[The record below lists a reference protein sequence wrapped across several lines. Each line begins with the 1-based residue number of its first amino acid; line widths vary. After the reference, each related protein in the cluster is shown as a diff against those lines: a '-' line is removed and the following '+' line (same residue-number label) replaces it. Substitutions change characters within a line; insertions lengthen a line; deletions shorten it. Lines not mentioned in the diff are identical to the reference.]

1 MSALGGTATLT
12 GLAVRRDR
20 LLLPFW
26 VPFPALI
33 ALAFVTAFTTAFPT
47 PEALQEYAATS
58 IGNFAFTIFYG
69 RLLGSSLGQMVTWR
83 AGFVPVMVGLI
94 SLLVVVRHTRTEE
107 EAGRSELIGST
118 AVSREAGLAAALAMT
133 GGATAILGAL
143 AALALMSTGLP
154 IAGSVAYGLGL
165 TTVAWTFAA
174 VGAVVAQLTTG
185 AGTARVIGIIVLGV
199 AFLLR
204 GVGDISAQG
213 GGGLGWISWLSPLSW
228 GAQLRPFSGERWW
241 VLGIVLCADA
251 ALIATAV
258 VLSRRRDIGSGLLA
272 ARSGPAVAAPG
283 LRSPFAL
290 AWRLNRGSL
299 ASWIILC
306 VVIGVALGGIATSIA
321 DLLTNSSAA
330 AREAIERLGGQ
341 GSIIDQYFWAMIR
354 GLALAGCIYAIQR
367 VVWLKAEESSGR
379 SEYLLAAPVERLRW
393 AAGNFGIVLL
403 GASIGPILCGAMAG
417 LTHGLISGTAGREL
431 LRVTGAVLVTLPA
444 IWIFGGLAFAVFG
457 WLPRFVAGTFAVFIA
472 SVFLGWAG
480 EELQLGQ
487 WVMNLSAFTHLPI
500 LPGGELEIVP
510 LFILSTVAA
519 LLISAGALGIRQR
532 DILIG

>member
-1 MSALGGTATLT
+1 MSALGGTAILT

-26 VPFPALI
+26 VPFPTLI

-58 IGNFAFTIFYG
+58 IGNFAFTVFYG

-83 AGFVPVMVGLI
+83 AGFIPVMVGLI

-133 GGATAILGAL
+133 GGATLFLGAL
-143 AALALMSTGLP
+143 SALALMSTGLP
-154 IAGSVAYGLGL
+154 IAGSIAYGLGL

-330 AREAIERLGGQ
+330 AREAIARLGGQ

-354 GLALAGCIYAIQR
+354 GVRARQLRLRDSAGGVAQGRGKQRTLGVPARRAGRTSALGRRQLRHSAARCKHRADPLR
-367 VVWLKAEESSGR
+367 CHGR
-379 SEYLLAAPVERLRW
+379 SHARLDLGNRRPRAAPHHRRR
-393 AAGNFGIVLL
+393 AGD
-403 GASIGPILCGAMAG
+403 A
-417 LTHGLISGTAGREL
+417 
-431 LRVTGAVLVTLPA
+431 PA
-444 IWIFGGLAFAVFG
+444 IWLFAGLAFAVFG
-457 WLPRFVAGTFAVFIA
+457 WLPRFVAA
-472 SVFLGWAG
+472 
-480 EELQLGQ
+480 
-487 WVMNLSAFTHLPI
+487 
-500 LPGGELEIVP
+500 P
-510 LFILSTVAA
+510 LLCSSPACF
-519 LLISAGALGIRQR
+519 SAGPGRSYSWASG
-532 DILIG
+532 